1 MMRNSLNA
9 ICAVKFVR
17 KMRGGSQSSLVEAED
32 GNSYIVKFAE
42 NPQGSQILLNE
53 ALGSELM
60 GHLGFPV
67 PVWRP
72 IKVTST
78 FINRNPE
85 VWFETNTPAH
95 RRPPAGIHYGSRLVP
110 TDADQSLYEFL
121 PNSWYGRVSNRDN
134 FLGLLLF
141 DLWAKHRDN
150 RQAVF
155 LHREGSRTAQAVF
168 IDHGHLFGTVP
179 EGRESG
185 QIRVAMFRDERIYDG
200 LDIRSTLP
208 SWEARIREID
218 SARLELLGQCI
229 PPEWYTKASWANATS
244 ILQNG
249 QAVLSEHVSRI
260 STFFEAN
267 ASSEEAGRFYENPES
282 LRIFGSRI
290 RLRTA
295 HEADRLYR
303 AHPA

>member
-1 MMRNSLNA
+1 MRNSLNA

-17 KMRGGSQSSLVEAED
+17 KMRGGSQSSLIEAED
-32 GNSYIVKFAE
+32 GNCYIVKFAE
-42 NPQGSQILLNE
+42 NPQGSQVLLHE

-60 GHLGFPV
+60 RHLGFPV

-72 IKVTST
+72 IQVTST

-85 VWFETNTPAH
+85 VWFQTNTPGH
-95 RRPPAGIHYGSRLVP
+95 RRPPAGLHYGSRLVP

-121 PNSWYGRVSNRDN
+121 PSTWYTRISNREN

-155 LHREGSRTAQAVF
+155 LHREGSRTAQTVF

-179 EGRESG
+179 AGRESG
-185 QIRVAMFRDERIYDG
+185 QIRVAMFRDQRIYVG

-218 SARLELLGQCI
+218 SARLESLGQCI
-229 PPEWYTKASWANATS
+229 PPEWYTKSDWANATS

-249 QAVLSEHVSRI
+249 QAVLSDHASLI
-260 STFFEAN
+260 NTFFEAN
-267 ASSEEAGRFYENPES
+267 ASSEGVGRFHEHPES

-290 RLRTA
+290 RLGIPR
-295 HEADRLYR
+295 EADRLYR
-303 AHPA
+303 AYQA